1 MSRSLPAWVLAA
13 SVAALDQAT
22 KALALDRLNWNRPAE
37 VIPGF
42 FSLTLVVNTG
52 AAWGLF
58 RDKGYWLTLLAIGA
72 LILLVAARRHF
83 TAFGALPRI
92 ALGLLC
98 GGILGNLA
106 DRVARGHVVDFLSF
120 RFNRFEWPA
129 FNVADSAICVG
140 VGLYI
145 LDSFLRKEPAAG
157 KDTPRSPTSALAAPP
172 KNPSI

>member
-13 SVAALDQAT
+13 SVAGLDQAT
-22 KALALDRLNWNRPAE
+22 KATALARLDWNRPAE
-37 VIPGF
+37 IVPGL

-58 RDKGYWLTLLAIGA
+58 RDKGSWLTLLAIGA

-83 TAFGALPRI
+83 TLSGPLPRI

-106 DRVARGHVVDFLSF
+106 DRILRGHVVDFLSF
-120 RFNRFEWPA
+120 RYHRFEWPA
-129 FNVADSAICVG
+129 FNVADSAICLG

-145 LDSFLRKEPAAG
+145 LDSFLRGEPSEKG
-157 KDTPRSPTSALAAPP
+157 GDPRSAPP
-172 KNPSI
+172 SS

>member
-1 MSRSLPAWVLAA
+1 MSRSLPAWTLAV

-22 KALALDRLNWNRPAE
+22 KAVALARLAGHRPIE
-37 VIPGF
+37 VVPDF

-58 RDKGYWLTLLAIGA
+58 RDKGHWLTILAIVA
-72 LILLVAARRHF
+72 LVVLIAARRHF
-83 TAFGALPRI
+83 TVTGPLPRI

-98 GGILGNLA
+98 GGILGNLT

-120 RFNRFEWPA
+120 HYRSFEWPA

-140 VGLYI
+140 VGLY
-145 LDSFLRKEPAAG
+145 LLESFLQKTPEAPSASSPAPLSG
-157 KDTPRSPTSALAAPP
+157 SP
-172 KNPSI
+172 PS

>member
-1 MSRSLPAWVLAA
+1 MSRSLPAWALAA

-22 KALALDRLNWNRPAE
+22 KAAALARLDWNRPLE
-37 VIPGF
+37 VLPGF

-58 RDKGYWLTLLAIGA
+58 RDRGYWLTLLAILA
-72 LILLVAARRHF
+72 LVLLVAARRHF
-83 TAFGALPRI
+83 TATGPLPRI

-98 GGILGNLA
+98 GGILGNLV

-120 RFNRFEWPA
+120 RFRAFEWPA

-145 LDSFLRKEPAAG
+145 LDSFLRGDPSEKAGGPEPA
-157 KDTPRSPTSALAAPP
+157 PR
-172 KNPSI
+172 